1 MARAQDTVN
10 TVCNN
15 VINSL
20 DCRIFDNK
28 PICASNG
35 VQYNTEY
42 ECSHARTQART
53 YTHARTRRLKGM
65 GSNTGQRSCSSAD
78 WFQVVIILREVTAS
92 TKQSYCINQTRSYVP
107 SVLHTDCTC
116 LVLHQD
122 RSGKTKLKRSDSLL
136 S

>member
-20 DCRIFDNK
+20 DCGIFDNK

-42 ECSHARTQART
+42 ECSHARTKART
-53 YTHARTRRLKGM
+53 YTHARTRKLKGM
-65 GSNTGQRSCSSAD
+65 GSNIGQRSCSWAD

-92 TKQSYCINQTRSYVP
+92 TKQRNIHAVKSLPYCTLTVPVYSFTSGQKMEKQNKKDQTVCSR
-107 SVLHTDCTC
+107 D
-116 LVLHQD
+116 
-122 RSGKTKLKRSDSLL
+122 
-136 S
+136 